1 MLFGR
6 FVFHP
11 SLFHLPAIL
20 AQICAQEKTNFFETM
35 LNPAFITLFSAIFAA
50 SLGIGMVSPL
60 MPIYSQSLG
69 AKGIWLGAIFS
80 GFSLARII
88 FMPLVGRLS
97 DRRGRKIFITSGL
110 LFYTVLSLGYILS
123 QNLTQLIA
131 VRFLHGVASAMV
143 VPIAMAYIGEMS
155 PKGEEGRFLGT
166 FNIALFFGF
175 GMGPLLGGVVT
186 DRFSQTASFL
196 AMGGLSLV
204 SFLAV
209 LFFLPAS
216 EGPKSRFTGR
226 QFSFKLLLKDRLLQG
241 LVLFRSSYAFGRG
254 LVVTFLPILAISHR
268 VNLAQIGA
276 LISSTILLNSVLQY
290 PFGRIADRYD
300 KKKLLLLGSGMSA
313 LMLFLI
319 PLGDTFLKLF
329 LMALAL
335 GVGGGIAMP
344 AGTAL
349 AAVVGKRRGG
359 MGSTMGVY
367 SMAMSAGLIFGP
379 LTGGLIQGS
388 LGINQVFFLGGLIS
402 VIGIISFYL
411 VMVY

>member
-1 MLFGR
+1 
-6 FVFHP
+6 
-11 SLFHLPAIL
+11 
-20 AQICAQEKTNFFETM
+20 M
-35 LNPAFITLFSAIFAA
+35 LNSAFITLFLSIFVA

-97 DRRGRKIFITSGL
+97 DTRGRKIFITLGL

-143 VPIAMAYIGEMS
+143 VPIAMAYIGEIS
-155 PKGEEGRFLGT
+155 PSGEEGKFLGT

-186 DRFSQTASFL
+186 DMFSQSASFL
-196 AMGGLSLV
+196 AMGGLSLI
-204 SFLAV
+204 SFLAI

-216 EGPKSRFTGR
+216 GSQKTRLSNKR
-226 QFSFKLLLKDRLLQG
+226 FSFKLLLKDRLLQG
-241 LVLFRSSYAFGRG
+241 LVLFRAFYAFGRG

-268 VNLAQIGA
+268 VNLTQIGL

-290 PFGRIADRYD
+290 PFGKIADRYD
-300 KKKLLLLGSGMSA
+300 KKRLLLLGSGISA
-313 LMLFLI
+313 FMLFLI
-319 PLGDTFLKLF
+319 PLGNSFSKLF
-329 LMALAL
+329 LIALVL
-335 GVGGGIAMP
+335 GIGGGISMP

-349 AAVVGKRRGG
+349 AAVIGKRRSG
-359 MGSTMGVY
+359 MGSTMGIY

-379 LTGGLIQGS
+379 LTGGVIQGS
-388 LGINQVFFLGGLIS
+388 LGINQVFVLGGLIS
-402 VIGIISFYL
+402 VLGIISFYL
-411 VMVY
+411 VMVC